1 MLDLGRLIR
10 TLLSRKQRG
19 FELHIP
25 DSVDGEDGCDDVGNN
40 RNPYSET
47 HFQLGEYDVPKILH
61 ENGFY
66 AIHYSAAEAPD
77 LCFNF
82 YERYVLYD
90 RKEKICVDVSGDVMG
105 YSSVPPTLFEN
116 KAVDFMESLLVG
128 TNRPLYRDEPAIE
141 GMLFFRAWEL
151 EGSYDSLCGRMMKL
165 RETRREYDVAVANLQ
180 TEAQILRRMY
190 LGKE

>member
-1 MLDLGRLIR
+1 MFDLGRIIR
-10 TLLSRKQRG
+10 TLLSRRKQRG
-19 FELHIP
+19 IELHIP
-25 DSVDGEDGCDDVGNN
+25 DSVDDEDGCDDAVN
-40 RNPYSET
+40 RDPYYEAP
-47 HFQLGEYDVPKILH
+47 FKPGEYDVPKILH
-61 ENGFY
+61 DNGFY
-66 AIHYSAAEAPD
+66 AIHYSAADAPD

-82 YERYVLYD
+82 YEHYVLYD
-90 RKEKICVDVSGDVMG
+90 RKEKICVNVSGDVMG